1 MTQKD
6 NPLFQ
11 DSTISTGTNIRTQF
25 ELGKVFLYDG
35 EMLFML
41 LKDSKEQRIYNMK
54 CIEAKTGT
62 YSCSEWLKHR
72 QEISYQFVIKNK
84 DGVVYQSLIK
94 MGLAMY
100 TLLETWEPCLDE
112 DQVIMAEFSDD
123 IAESTEEVVEASSEP
138 EDVIGNLIDKWG
150 L

>member
-25 ELGKVFLYDG
+25 ELGKVFLYEG
-35 EMLFML
+35 ESIVLL
-41 LKDSKEQRIYNMK
+41 LKDGKEQRVLGMK
-54 CIEAKTGT
+54 CIEPKTGT
-62 YSCSEWLKHR
+62 YTCSHWLKHR
-72 QEISYQFVIKNK
+72 QEITFQFVIKNK
-84 DGVVYQSLIK
+84 EGIIFQSPIQK
-94 MGLAMY
+94 GLAMY
-100 TLLETWEPCLDE
+100 TLLETWEPCTDE
-112 DQVIMAEFSDD
+112 DQVVMADLCETLVEDLEEE
-123 IAESTEEVVEASSEP
+123 AEVPKEP

>member
-25 ELGKVFLYDG
+25 ELGKVFLYEG
-35 EMLFML
+35 ESVCLL
-41 LKDSKEQRIYNMK
+41 LKDGKEQRVLGMR
-54 CIEAKTGT
+54 CIDAKTGT
-62 YSCSEWLKHR
+62 YTCSHWLKHR
-72 QEISYQFVIKNK
+72 QEITYQFAIKNK
-84 DGVVYQSLIK
+84 EGVVFQSPIQK
-94 MGLAMY
+94 GLAMY
-100 TLLETWEPCLDE
+100 TLLEVWEPCLDE
-112 DQVIMAEFSDD
+112 DQVVMADLCETLIEDVQ
-123 IAESTEEVVEASSEP
+123 EEVEASGEP

>member
-25 ELGKVFLYDG
+25 ELGKVFLYEG
-35 EMLFML
+35 ESIYLL
-41 LKDSKEQRIYNMK
+41 LKDSKEQKVLSMK
-54 CIEAKTGT
+54 CIDPKTGT
-62 YSCSEWLKHR
+62 YSSSQWLKHR
-72 QEISYQFVIKNK
+72 QEITYQFIIKNK
-84 DGVVYQSLIK
+84 EGVIFQSTIK
-94 MGLAMY
+94 NGLAMY

-112 DQVIMAEFSDD
+112 DQIILADMQDD
-123 IAESTEEVVEASSEP
+123 IVENLVEEPDDAHEP